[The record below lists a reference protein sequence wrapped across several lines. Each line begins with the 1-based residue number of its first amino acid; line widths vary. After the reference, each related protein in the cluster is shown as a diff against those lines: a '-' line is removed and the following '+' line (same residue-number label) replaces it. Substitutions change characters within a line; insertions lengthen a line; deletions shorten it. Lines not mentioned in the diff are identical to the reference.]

1 MNSQSDGSVFYIIG
15 GIYDAGICRFSDIEC
30 RRHIG
35 GQHNKLSDLQGKA
48 K

>member
-30 RRHIG
+30 RCYIDS
-35 GQHNKLSDLQGKA
+35 QYNKLFGV
-48 K
+48 